1 MNTQE
6 SVGHQALKYR
16 IVVKESAGIILTI
29 LLTFVSGIALTS
41 YNFGNTALFIG
52 IIFLIVFILQFLLIV
67 IPAYLEYYN
76 LRYTI
81 SQDSITLQRGVFT
94 VEIKTIPF
102 QKIVNAGFTQT
113 VLQRLFMVGSV
124 TLDQENERFLWESV
138 DAKTAVIVLDLVA
151 QKSNI
156 QPIKITT

>member
-6 SVGHQALKYR
+6 SVGPQALKYR

-29 LLTFVSGIALTS
+29 LLTIVSGIALTS
-41 YNFGNTALFIG
+41 FNFGNNALFIVV
-52 IIFLIVFILQFLLIV
+52 IFLAVFILQFFLIV

-76 LRYTI
+76 LRYTVA
-81 SQDSITLQRGVFT
+81 QDSITMQRGVFT
-94 VEIKTIPF
+94 IETKTIPF
-102 QKIVNAGFTQT
+102 QKIVNAGITQT
-113 VLQRLFMVGSV
+113 VLQRFFMVG
-124 TLDQENERFLWESV
+124 TIALDQENERFVWESI
-138 DAKTAVIVLDLVA
+138 DTKTADIVLNLVA